1 MRLKRLF
8 AASLI
13 NLLSITT
20 VIGAGGEI
28 SFGASAEPV
37 EHPLRYK
44 RLGSDE
50 DNAAGRDSKDSPQSQ
65 KEESKKEAKQADKKP
80 VVKLPAKSV
89 GSKAGSK
96 RLTEVLSSDVVERMT
111 PVAAN
116 MPVVYPGD
124 RSLDARPDLFPEGER
139 VADEHGDMVFS
150 GYGSVAELAD
160 PDKRLAVAAAAART
174 GQSMALSEGAAG
186 SSGETL
192 SPGNSG
198 LSFETQPEARQKGGV
213 YVAGNVTRQNSQSGA
228 VVDTASMQ
236 FDMSPS
242 SNLILK
248 GSYQGSSGSG
258 IGSQESADIGFETG
272 QAMRER
278 GFFLSGNVNRQSIAG
293 GAGISGSALRF
304 EGQPAKDLNIRGDI
318 TTSNNA
324 YSSSRS
330 TNLSLDAKPV
340 KSLLFKANYNGQSFN
355 GMENNTTAYSL
366 ETSPE
371 FAARSRITALGRVS
385 STSGAGALAQKQTE
399 LWLTASPGERLR
411 LAADMQRSEATGW
424 QNANNRVR
432 ADYNLGQKVQLAAEM
447 NNSQSGSF
455 SQSQQWMRV
464 AAQPGNNTS
473 VAVESVRRSYNGGEN
488 LADGRAEIRTNM
500 GPVGVY
506 ARMNSSE
513 ISQGVVSRDQAVGL
527 QTAVGGRVNLSVDR
541 GVRSTTGTESVG
553 VTGVHV
559 KGRVAGSLE
568 AQYGMEWI
576 DGHAGGG
583 SYLGLSGQPVKGV
596 NLNYKRRL
604 QDQQLNTIT
613 LPMQEL
619 SLTTD
624 MFSSG
629 SNALQVRGGV
639 SYLQQEKGNPNWLN
653 ADMGLIYKPSSNVN
667 LSATYRANVQGDTRL
682 LDPGL
687 EMRGEVRWEF

>member
-1 MRLKRLF
+1 MRLKRFF
-8 AASLI
+8 AAGLI

-20 VIGAGGEI
+20 IIGAGGEV

-44 RLGSDE
+44 RLGNDA
-50 DNAAGRDSKDSPQSQ
+50 DNATGKDSIES
-65 KEESKKEAKQADKKP
+65 KKDESKKEAEQAGKKP

-89 GSKAGSK
+89 NSKVGSK
-96 RLTEVLSSDVVERMT
+96 RLTEVLSNDVVGRMT

-124 RSLDARPDLFPEGER
+124 RGLDVRPDLFPEGER
-139 VADEHGDMVFS
+139 VADEQGDMVFS
-150 GYGSVAELAD
+150 GYGAVAELAD
-160 PDKRLAVAAAAART
+160 PDKRLSVAAAAAGA
-174 GQSMALSEGAAG
+174 GQSMTLREGVVG
-186 SSGETL
+186 SSAETL
-192 SPGNSG
+192 SPGSSS

-213 YVAGNVTRQNSQSGA
+213 YVAGNVNRQSSQNGA

-242 SNLILK
+242 NNLILK
-248 GSYQGSSGSG
+248 GSYQGSSGSD
-258 IGSQESADIGFETG
+258 IGAQDSADIGFETG

-278 GFFLSGNVNRQSIAG
+278 GFFLSANVNRQNIAG
-293 GAGISGSALRF
+293 GTGISGSALRF
-304 EGQPAKDLNIRGDI
+304 EGQPGKDLSIRGDI

-355 GMENNTTAYSL
+355 GMESNTTAYSL

-371 FAARSRITALGRVS
+371 FAARSCITALGRVS
-385 STSGAGALAQKQTE
+385 STNGAGALAQKQTE
-399 LWLTASPGERLR
+399 LWMTASPGERLK
-411 LAADMQRSEATGW
+411 LAANMQRSEAGGW
-424 QNANNRVR
+424 ENVNNRVR

-455 SQSQQWMRV
+455 SQNQQWMRV

-473 VAVESVRRSYNGGEN
+473 VAVEAVRRSYNGGEN
-488 LADGRAEIRTNM
+488 LADGKAEISTNM
-500 GPVGVY
+500 GPVTVY
-506 ARMNSSE
+506 ARTNLSE
-513 ISQGVVSRDQAVGL
+513 ISQGVVSKDQAVGL
-527 QTAVGGRVNLSVDR
+527 QTAVGRVNLAVDR

-553 VTGVHV
+553 VTGVQV

-576 DGHAGGG
+576 DGRAGGG

-596 NLNYKRRL
+596 NLSYKRRL
-604 QDQQLNTIT
+604 QDQQLNTVN

-619 SLTTD
+619 TLTTD

-653 ADMGLIYKPSSNVN
+653 ADMGLIYKPSSSVN
-667 LSATYRANVQGDTRL
+667 LSATYRANVQGDTHL